1 MPALPE
7 PGWWLQVTL
16 LCPWVT
22 DGGVFEP
29 TTLMKCLSCTLSSS
43 VIHYCLSP
51 PLEGKLRE
59 GRSQQQLRT
68 KGSLNACN
76 SSLNKVCGL
85 NEWLINFHLDLTGNC
100 H

>member
-1 MPALPE
+1 
-7 PGWWLQVTL
+7 
-16 LCPWVT
+16 
-22 DGGVFEP
+22 
-29 TTLMKCLSCTLSSS
+29 
-43 VIHYCLSP
+43 
-51 PLEGKLRE
+51 
-59 GRSQQQLRT
+59 LRT